1 MFHTYKTE
9 YETVDLTSDNSEL
22 GNWKKGSTDNNM
34 ERWLKNEKK
43 MGKKILKE
51 RGGGNKCIGQEW
63 VGVTRG
69 EAEMDGKGDK
79 SRECEGEG
87 VGKKTQRSR
96 EQAWR
101 LSPGKH
107 GRLTDV
113 SPRQPLTTHVALLG
127 ASTGSAGRPGK
138 VGVCI
143 REASGRQGERV
154 QS

>member
-1 MFHTYKTE
+1 M
-9 YETVDLTSDNSEL
+9 TS
-22 GNWKKGSTDNNM
+22 
-34 ERWLKNEKK
+34 
-43 MGKKILKE
+43 
-51 RGGGNKCIGQEW
+51 
-63 VGVTRG
+63 V
-69 EAEMDGKGDK
+69 EAEMDSKGDK

-87 VGKKTQRSR
+87 VGKKTQQSR

-107 GRLTDV
+107 GRLTDL

-127 ASTGSAGRPGK
+127 ASTGSGGRPGK